1 MNIEDKT
8 SLIEL
13 MEKRFPEIVDKV
25 TEGRYELKN
34 ADNDSIGYDKTSD
47 EFIKGFYIWDKT
59 QNVEIGKAYY
69 QLSYKF
75 LLTHVC
81 PNDRLNEKVE
91 PIKER
96 EDYLNK
102 IRQYLSSEFSGE
114 IDRFDKQES
123 KIYFK

>member
-69 QLSYKF
+69 QLTYKF
-75 LLTHVC
+75 LLTHVYA
-81 PNDRLNEKVE
+81 NDRIDKEI
-91 PIKER
+91 IKGIE
-96 EDYLNK
+96 ENLNK
-102 IRQYLSSEFSGE
+102 IRQALSSEFSGE
-114 IDRFDKQES
+114 IDRLDKQES
-123 KIYFK
+123 KIHFK